1 MSKKWNSRAPSA
13 FSSAFAVL
21 ILLSAGAAVAQ
32 QGGLQQLAA
41 GARDAMHGQDHS
53 QLAQERRADLLASP
67 APSRSHGTGSDTRA
81 NGGSGSTA
89 SACAATV
96 TDVRV
101 DMPSANDTA
110 KIAHALAVLEANCA
124 KDPQAHGLIN
134 ALQRMGHGK
143 GHTNNGHG
151 GGPPPGHTNNG
162 HGGHPN
168 GHTNN
173 GHGGGPPDH
182 PSPPPHTN
190 NGKGNGDGGGKPSA
204 TPSPHPKGDSD
215 HPHSHP

>member
-1 MSKKWNSRAPSA
+1 
-13 FSSAFAVL
+13 
-21 ILLSAGAAVAQ
+21 
-32 QGGLQQLAA
+32 
-41 GARDAMHGQDHS
+41 MHGQDHS

-67 APSRSHGTGSDTRA
+67 APSRSHGTGGDTRA

-101 DMPSANDTA
+101 DMPSANDA
-110 KIAHALAVLEANCA
+110 AGIAHALAVLELNCA

-134 ALQRMGHGK
+134 ALQKMGHGK

-173 GHGGGPPDH
+173 GQGGGPPDH

-190 NGKGNGDGGGKPSA
+190 NGNGNGNGDGGGKPSA
-204 TPSPHPKGDSD
+204 APSPHPKGDSD